1 MTQDDASVKRAV
13 EERVAR
19 TTPMRRLGTA
29 NEVADAILFLTGG
42 RSSYIT
48 GAVLMVD
55 GGYTQR

>member
-1 MTQDDASVKRAV
+1 MTQNDAAVKKEV

-29 NEVADAILFLTGG
+29 DEVADAVLFLAGG

-48 GAVLMVD
+48 GVVLMVD

>member
-1 MTQDDASVKRAV
+1 MTQEDASVKKEV

-19 TTPMRRLGTA
+19 TTPMQRLGA
-29 NEVADAILFLTGG
+29 ADEVADAILFLAGG